1 MIYRWINTS
10 SRVDS
15 NRIRAKER
23 IISGRSAAF
32 LTRKYLHTAITRVTY
47 QLRIIITR
55 ARACLIVANPACRF
69 IRRRS
74 MMTDRL
80 HAIYLFMMRSN
91 LQSQS
96 TREKAKRRCV
106 IVVGSTRLLFII
118 MREKEEK
125 EGEWERERER
135 RKSQGPPPL
144 GVSAHMQ
151 LNTLL
156 FPPFPP
162 S

>member
-1 MIYRWINTS
+1 
-10 SRVDS
+10 
-15 NRIRAKER
+15 
-23 IISGRSAAF
+23 
-32 LTRKYLHTAITRVTY
+32 
-47 QLRIIITR
+47 
-55 ARACLIVANPACRF
+55 
-69 IRRRS
+69 

-80 HAIYLFMMRSN
+80 RAIYLFMMRSN

-125 EGEWERERER
+125 EGEWERERREL
-135 RKSQGPPPL
+135 QGPPPL